1 MKRDP
6 NAFTLVTDDPIT
18 LDLTGCIYPD
28 DLHERIKKTFGFPEY
43 YGKNWDAMWDCIHL
57 LFDKREILVKG
68 YETMPKDGQE
78 YCKELFAI
86 LEDLHRENPNITY
99 RMI

>member
-1 MKRDP
+1 
-6 NAFTLVTDDPIT
+6 
-18 LDLTGCIYPD
+18 
-28 DLHERIKKTFGFPEY
+28 
-43 YGKNWDAMWDCIHL
+43 MWDCIHL